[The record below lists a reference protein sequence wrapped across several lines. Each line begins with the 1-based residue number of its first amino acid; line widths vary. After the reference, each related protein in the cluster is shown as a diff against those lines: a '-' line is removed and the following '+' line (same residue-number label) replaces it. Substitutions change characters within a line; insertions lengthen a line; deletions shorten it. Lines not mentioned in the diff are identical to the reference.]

1 LLNLLAVNYLSLSD
15 ERGDG
20 AAGLREMLG
29 LYAGDTCEWAPQ
41 QLGALRG
48 IVTSTVSRPLY
59 ESNGSG
65 EAPRIAAI
73 VRGLE
78 IGLCFEESAFLDM
91 SVVVLGSVL
100 EEFFARYAAIN
111 SFTETVMKTPD
122 GIERIRWPARCGLKP
137 LS

>member
-1 LLNLLAVNYLSLSD
+1 
-15 ERGDG
+15 
-20 AAGLREMLG
+20 M
-29 LYAGDTCEWAPQ
+29 
-41 QLGALRG
+41 
-48 IVTSTVSRPLY
+48 
-59 ESNGSG
+59 
-65 EAPRIAAI
+65 
-73 VRGLE
+73 E